1 MNNTVKSKVMLIISM
16 AIFGTLAIFVKNI
29 NVSSSELALYR
40 AILASIVLGL
50 FLLITKQKINLKV
63 IKKELL
69 IISLSGMAMG
79 FNWIFLFEA
88 YKYTT
93 ISVATLA
100 YYFAPIVVMIMCPI
114 LFKEKMSIKQWVC
127 FIVATIG
134 IFLIVGT
141 NGTSNNNNH
150 FIGVLLGLS
159 AALFYATVILLNK
172 YIKSISG
179 IHRTFIQFIAAII
192 VLIPYVTFTCGFS
205 ILELNGTGW
214 FNLLIVGIVHTGVTY
229 CLYFTSI
236 KNLSGQSVAVLSYID
251 PLVAIII
258 SFMISEEML
267 LLQIIG
273 GVLLIA
279 STIANEVKI
288 KKHKNSIGN
297 NQLNKD

>member
-29 NVSSSELALYR
+29 NVSSGELALYR